1 MDPRAERPRIFIG
14 DVQGCADELED
25 LIARAASEL
34 GDDFEVWSVGDLINR
49 GPDNRRVLERMR
61 TLHADGRARIVLGN
75 HEIGLLMRWLGVR
88 GGSTADTTDDIL
100 AAPDREDWIHWLR
113 GLPLVET
120 GELDGQP
127 FAMVHA
133 SVHPDWDLADL
144 VAHARRAEEPLREFE
159 PDELRRW
166 LRATPGGSASAP
178 ERDDLDRLTRGRS
191 VVDAAGSWSDRLP
204 EKSANAWHRRWAKR
218 KHAYGIVYGHWALQG
233 LHVAPGLR
241 GLDTACVH
249 HGREDER
256 GGRTKGYLTAWI
268 PRTDAIRRAGLA
280 HFGVPDDRF
289 LQVKAKRRYRQGA

>member
-1 MDPRAERPRIFIG
+1 VETARPRIFIG

-25 LIARAASEL
+25 LLTLAAEKL
-34 GDDFEVWSVGDLINR
+34 GDEFEVWSVGDLINR
-49 GPDNRRVLERMR
+49 GPDNLRVLERMR

-88 GGSTADTTDDIL
+88 GGSTADTIGDIL
-100 AAPDREDWIHWLR
+100 TAPDIDDWIHWLR

-120 GELDGQP
+120 GDLDGQP

-133 SVHPDWDLADL
+133 SVHPDWDLASL
-144 VAHARRAEEPLREFE
+144 VGHARSAEEPLRELE
-159 PDELRRW
+159 PAGLRRW
-166 LRATPGGSASAP
+166 LRATPGGGAAGT

-191 VVDAAGSWSDRLP
+191 VVDGAGSWSEKLP
-204 EKSANAWHRRWAKR
+204 AKAAHAWHRRWAKR
-218 KHAYGIVYGHWALQG
+218 GHEYGIVYGHWALQG

-249 HGREDER
+249 HGRDDGR
-256 GGRTKGYLTAWI
+256 GGRTEGMLTAWI
-268 PRTDAIRRAGLA
+268 PYADAPRRAGYA

-289 LQVKAKRRYRQGA
+289 LHVTAKKRYR